1 LSINL
6 QFESPDQ
13 YAAVRTALES
23 ADPRRFEP
31 ILQLVGLRDF
41 GAPIRVVLAAEDSEW
56 AQQVSPWIAGFAL
69 GASGNIVVF
78 PSRNLSYP
86 HDSLEDV
93 LRHEVAHVLV
103 ARAAAGGS
111 VPRWFH
117 EGLAMAAERAWGF
130 EDQTRILFQLALG
143 PRTSLDGIDRLFR
156 GGESSQSRAYVLAGA
171 FVRDLRNERH
181 DAPAEILA
189 RVRSG
194 DPFDEAFE
202 SVLHYDISDAETR
215 FWTRQRIWN
224 NWVPLVTSTAVLWML
239 VTLIALLAIRRRRR
253 KDAEIRNRWD
263 EEETQNQDPARDDG
277 KNAW

>member
-6 QFESPDQ
+6 QFESPEQ

-31 ILQLVGLRDF
+31 ILQLVGLRDS
-41 GAPIRVVLAAEDSEW
+41 GTPIRVVLATEDSEW

-69 GASGNIVVF
+69 GSSNIVIF

-86 HDSLEDV
+86 HDSLENV

-103 ARAAAGGS
+103 TRAAAGGS

-117 EGLAMAAERAWGF
+117 EGLAMAAERTWGF
-130 EDQTRILFQLALG
+130 EDQTRVLFQLVLG

-156 GGESSQSRAYVLAGA
+156 GGESSQSRAYVLAGS
-171 FVRDLRNERH
+171 FVRDLREEDH

-194 DPFDEAFE
+194 DSFDEAFE
-202 SVLHYDISDAETR
+202 SVLHYDLADAESR
-215 FWTRQRIWN
+215 FWTRQKIWN
-224 NWVPLVTSTAVLWML
+224 NWVPLITSTAVLWML
-239 VTLIALLAIRRRRR
+239 VTLIALVAIRRRRR

-263 EEETQNQDPARDDG
+263 EEETQNPDPAGDDG